1 MLNLSLIRHGK
12 SNWNVVD
19 TDDLSRKIS
28 KIGESKT
35 NILGNFLQKEKIY
48 FDEVFCSPAKRT
60 KQTLEIINQYTP
72 FKPKIQFIDDLYHAS
87 GKDIFDTVMICA
99 TKKKVLVVSHE
110 PLLSMSIENFFKGSN
125 NKNFL
130 NAIEKFNTSAFFN
143 VSFECKNWYEI
154 QGSKSFINFFV
165 RPNDINF

>member
-35 NILGNFLQKEKIY
+35 NILGNFHKKKNL
-48 FDEVFCSPAKRT
+48 FDEVFSTSKKN

-72 FKPKIQFIDDLYHAS
+72 FKPKIQFIDDYIMLQVRIS
-87 GKDIFDTVMICA
+87 
-99 TKKKVLVVSHE
+99 
-110 PLLSMSIENFFKGSN
+110 SI
-125 NKNFL
+125 
-130 NAIEKFNTSAFFN
+130 
-143 VSFECKNWYEI
+143 
-154 QGSKSFINFFV
+154 
-165 RPNDINF
+165 P

>member
-1 MLNLSLIRHGK
+1 MFSLEHWKSLIELISHHCLIVLVGGR
-12 SNWNVVD
+12 
-19 TDDLSRKIS
+19 DDK
-28 KIGESKT
+28 
-35 NILGNFLQKEKIY
+35 
-48 FDEVFCSPAKRT
+48 
-60 KQTLEIINQYTP
+60 
-72 FKPKIQFIDDLYHAS
+72 FIDDLYHAS

-110 PLLSMSIENFFKGSN
+110 PLLSMSIENFFRGSN

-154 QGSKSFINFFV
+154 QGKRKNSSRIN
-165 RPNDINF
+165 